1 MWSYSFN
8 AQEKKSEFRSLQLLQ
23 YWQDLSV
30 MDTLFLFPVEKDKN
44 GSEVFSLDA
53 WMNHSDI
60 IRKREC

>member
-44 GSEVFSLDA
+44 GSDSIVSYFA
-53 WMNHSDI
+53 KM
-60 IRKREC
+60 CTY